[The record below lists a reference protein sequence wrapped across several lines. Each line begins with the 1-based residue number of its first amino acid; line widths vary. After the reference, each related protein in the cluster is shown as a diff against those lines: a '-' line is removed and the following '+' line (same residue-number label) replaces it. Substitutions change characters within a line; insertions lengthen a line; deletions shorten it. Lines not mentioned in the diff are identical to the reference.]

1 MLSKVYSPWGSVS
14 ACVRFAGQHYS
25 FSGLTPGQQQII
37 GTRFSSGG
45 AGKAADRQFVTR
57 MGHLDMPLQDPG
69 QYSVNNFYTPRCQY
83 AQNGLDVDGYGFR
96 ANISLSAGAE
106 CTLLAGD
113 EDEAVGPFIL
123 ENYLRVLAAYA
134 SLQQGGLFLHSAGI
148 IIAQKAYLFL
158 GRSGAGKTTLS
169 RLALEEGQTILSD
182 DANIILPKSKGGFQA
197 GPVPFAG
204 ELGQVQTDFSNPCPV
219 AGIYWLEQSRE
230 PSVSQMKTS
239 LQTARMIA
247 CSPVVNVD
255 PFRLPAVLTNIHSLL
270 QAVPLQV
277 LKFCR
282 DQPFS
287 VLRQLIEK

>member
-1 MLSKVYSPWGSVS
+1 MTAS
-14 ACVRFAGQHYS
+14 VRFAGQHYS
-25 FSGLTPGQQQII
+25 FLGLTSAQQQII
-37 GTRFSSGG
+37 GTRFSSRG
-45 AGKAADRQFVTR
+45 ADKAADRRFVTR
-57 MGHLDMPLQDPG
+57 MGHLDMPWQDPG
-69 QYSVNNFYTPRCQY
+69 QYNVNNFYTPRCRY
-83 AQNGLDVDGYGFR
+83 TRNGLDVDGYGFR
-96 ANISLSAGAE
+96 AGISLSAGAE

-113 EDEAVGPFIL
+113 EDEAVGPFVL

-169 RLALEEGQTILSD
+169 RLALDEGQAILSD
-182 DANIILPKSKGGFQA
+182 DANIILPKSRGGFQA

-204 ELGQVQTDFSNPCPV
+204 ELGQVQTDFSTTCPV
-219 AGIYWLEQSRE
+219 AGLYWLEQNRE

-247 CSPVVNVD
+247 CCPVVNVD
-255 PFRLPAVLTNIHSLL
+255 PFRLPAVLTIIHSLL

-277 LKFCR
+277 LNFCR

-287 VLRQLIEK
+287 VLCQLIEK